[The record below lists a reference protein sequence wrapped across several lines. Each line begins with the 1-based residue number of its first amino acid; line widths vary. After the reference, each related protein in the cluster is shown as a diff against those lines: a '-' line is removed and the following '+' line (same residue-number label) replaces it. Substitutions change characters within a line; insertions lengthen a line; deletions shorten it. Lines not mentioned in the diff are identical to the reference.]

1 MSMKTHQSTINSINP
16 YMTVACL
23 RSCITPVKCILFSVS
38 VPPYTEVHTEYGERI
53 KIQNTKQKNPT
64 DFVTLYKWIT

>member
-1 MSMKTHQSTINSINP
+1 M
-16 YMTVACL
+16 
-23 RSCITPVKCILFSVS
+23 KCILFSVS

-64 DFVTLYKWIT
+64 DFITHYKWIT